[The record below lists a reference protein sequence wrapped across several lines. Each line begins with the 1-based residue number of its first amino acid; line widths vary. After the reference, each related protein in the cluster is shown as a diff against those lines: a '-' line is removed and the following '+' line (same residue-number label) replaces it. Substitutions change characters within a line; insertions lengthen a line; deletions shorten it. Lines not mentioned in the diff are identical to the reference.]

1 VNKLSNTFYLL
12 AILVSTNLNALNFS
26 CFPGVYE
33 GDQNIEPAYE
43 VEYLFLKIES
53 DKEIYEITTSMIT
66 HLIIDNFELLPRKIL
81 YKQKINVERD
91 SNWYF
96 VLFNNPELEYAT
108 NYFQISRKDP
118 SRMYYVIDSLGDR
131 SSLRCRTISENEY
144 KTRLIKIKNDKANA
158 IKESEDANVF

>member
-43 VEYLFLKIES
+43 VEYLFLKIEP
-53 DKEIYEITTSMIT
+53 DKEIYEITTSMIA
-66 HLIIDNFELLPRKIL
+66 HLSYSRKIL
-81 YKQKINVERD
+81 YKKKINVERD

-108 NYFQISRKDP
+108 NYFQIYRKDP

>member
-1 VNKLSNTFYLL
+1 MNKLSNTFYLL

-53 DKEIYEITTSMIT
+53 DKEIYEITTSMIA
-66 HLIIDNFELLPRKIL
+66 HLSYSRKIL
-81 YKQKINVERD
+81 YKKKINVERD

-108 NYFQISRKDP
+108 NYFQIYRKDP

>member
-1 VNKLSNTFYLL
+1 MNKLSNTFYLL

-43 VEYLFLKIES
+43 VEYLFLKIEP
-53 DKEIYEITTSMIT
+53 DKEIYEITTSMIA
-66 HLIIDNFELLPRKIL
+66 HLSYSRKIL
-81 YKQKINVERD
+81 YKKKINVERD

-108 NYFQISRKDP
+108 NYFQIYRKDP

>member
-1 VNKLSNTFYLL
+1 MNKLSNAFYLL

-26 CFPGVYE
+26 CLPGVLK
-33 GDQNIEPAYE
+33 GDQGIELARE
-43 VEYLFLKIES
+43 VEYLFLKIEP
-53 DKEIYEITTSMIT
+53 DKEIYEITTSMIA
-66 HLIIDNFELLPRKIL
+66 HLSYSRKIL
-81 YKQKINVERD
+81 YKKKINVERD
-91 SNWYF
+91 SNWYY

>member
-1 VNKLSNTFYLL
+1 MNKLSNTFYLL

-43 VEYLFLKIES
+43 VEYLFLKIEP
-53 DKEIYEITTSMIT
+53 DKEIYEITTSMIP
-66 HLIIDNFELLPRKIL
+66 HLSYSRKIL
-81 YKQKINVERD
+81 YKKKINVERD

-108 NYFQISRKDP
+108 NYFQIYRKDP

>member
-1 VNKLSNTFYLL
+1 MNKLSNTFYLL

-43 VEYLFLKIES
+43 VEYLFLKIEP
-53 DKEIYEITTSMIT
+53 DKEIYEITTSMNA
-66 HLIIDNFELLPRKIL
+66 HLSYSRKIL
-81 YKQKINVERD
+81 YKKKINVERD

-108 NYFQISRKDP
+108 NYFQIYRKDP

>member
-1 VNKLSNTFYLL
+1 MNKLSNAFYLL

-26 CFPGVYE
+26 CLPGVLK
-33 GDQNIEPAYE
+33 GDQGIELARE
-43 VEYLFLKIES
+43 VEYLFLKIEP
-53 DKEIYEITTSMIT
+53 DKEIYEITTSMIA
-66 HLIIDNFELLPRKIL
+66 HLSYSRKIL
-81 YKQKINVERD
+81 YKKKINVERD
-91 SNWYF
+91 SNWYY

-108 NYFQISRKDP
+108 NYFQIYRKDP